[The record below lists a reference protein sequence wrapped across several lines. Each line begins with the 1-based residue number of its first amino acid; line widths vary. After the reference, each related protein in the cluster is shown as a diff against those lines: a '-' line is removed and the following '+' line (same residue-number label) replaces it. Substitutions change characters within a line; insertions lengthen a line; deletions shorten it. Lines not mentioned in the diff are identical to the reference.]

1 MSKFIISC
9 GGTGG
14 HLAPGIAVGQ
24 ALINAGHSV
33 SFVISQ
39 KQVDSRLMKKYSD
52 LHTIRAPGVAF
63 SISPIKFAKFLR
75 ELVKAVRFGMDT
87 IKSGNYDVV
96 ISFGGFNSL
105 GFSIAAAMLDKPL
118 ILHEAN
124 RKPGKATRFLGR
136 FAKRIYVPYGV
147 KIPRKKSGQVK
158 YAGYPVRDEI
168 KKLPPRTAKE
178 FFGFSPNANLLLV
191 LGGSQGAAALNEWV
205 NNNFERL
212 AAENI
217 DVLCVCGPGK
227 HKFENKKTVG
237 GDGSM
242 REIKFLEF
250 CDNMAAAMSAAE
262 LCVARAG
269 AGTIAELARC
279 RIPSIIVPYPFAAD
293 NHQLENAN
301 CFEKQGACVV
311 LPQNDLHKLYAE
323 VLRLIK
329 DEKLK
334 ATMRKNLERVDDLND
349 TSKIVRDLT
358 NVARGDFE

>member
-24 ALINAGHSV
+24 ALINAGHQA

-52 LHTIRAPGVAF
+52 LHTIRAPGIAF
-63 SISPIKFAKFLR
+63 SANPIKLIKFLR
-75 ELVKAVRFGMDT
+75 ELAKAIKFGKET
-87 IKSGNYDVV
+87 IEKGDYDVV

-168 KKLPPRTAKE
+168 KKLPSRAAKE
-178 FFGFSPNANLLLV
+178 FFGFSPNANILLV

-205 NNNFERL
+205 NNHFDRL
-212 AAENI
+212 AAENM

-227 HKFENKKTVG
+227 DKFEDRKTTG
-237 GDGSM
+237 SDGSE

-279 RIPSIIVPYPFAAD
+279 RVPSIIVPYPFAAD

-311 LPQNDLHKLYAE
+311 LPQNDLHKLFAE
-323 VLRLIK
+323 VLRLTGN
-329 DEKLK
+329 EKLK

-349 TSKIVRDLT
+349 TSKIVCDLT
-358 NVARGDFE
+358 NVARGEFE